1 MFGNMNRIAIES
13 HRSLFYALFAMF
25 EVLLLTS
32 VVMLWSVDPR
42 RLSGLDDAAGVTF
55 WFSILG
61 LSIVSWLLRRAAPR
75 LARVGLITVLAG
87 FIACSLLPAVP

>member
-1 MFGNMNRIAIES
+1 MNRIAIES

-25 EVLLLTS
+25 EAMLPIS
-32 VVMLWSVDPR
+32 VVVLWSVDPR
-42 RLSGLDDAAGVTF
+42 RMSGLDDAAGITF

-75 LARVGLITVLAG
+75 LTRAGMITVLAG
-87 FIACSLLPAVP
+87 FIACLLLPAVP